1 MVRRTVRNARQ
12 HGPGARRAVRHDRHG
27 RAARSSA
34 TGPHLAPLTSR
45 IDLFDMTVAT
55 TADFLRGA
63 WPDELNGVRFEVGAM
78 PPGNRSPLET
88 VPRWWTSASERR
100 IVLYRLPI
108 QRMSR
113 LHRNDDL
120 HRRMMIESCVF
131 RATAELI
138 GKDPWDLGP
147 DRFRFF

>member
-1 MVRRTVRNARQ
+1 M
-12 HGPGARRAVRHDRHG
+12 
-27 RAARSSA
+27 ARSSPL
-34 TGPHLAPLTSR
+34 GPHLPPLTNR

-55 TADFLRGA
+55 TADYLRGA
-63 WPDELNGVRFEVGAM
+63 WPEELAGVRYEIAAM
-78 PPGNRSPLET
+78 PAGSRGSSGA
-88 VPRWWTSASERR
+88 VPRWWTSAQERR
-100 IVLYRLPI
+100 VVLYRLPI

-147 DRFRFF
+147 DRFRFL